1 MSEKYR
7 IQTNGLHV
15 KISLLCF
22 DLSDNSLGRAA
33 LLAQALSRY
42 YDVELVGPAKSG
54 SIWSPLSDTKL
65 PVKQFPWKRYPAFFR
80 TLREILQSVDGDIL
94 YACKLRP
101 TSFGIA
107 LLKKLQTGKPLLVD
121 IDDWELGFFYHSG
134 FWGKVG
140 RFLNLSNP
148 NGLPYTWLMEKLLRF
163 ADGIT
168 VSNHFLRKRFS
179 GEILYHCRDTSVLDP
194 TKYDSAEVKQKLGL
208 EGKKIIM
215 FLGTPRGHK
224 GVEDLIAS
232 MVQVRA
238 HDAHLVIVGG
248 NADSFPQNDRV
259 TVVAKVPFTELGEY
273 LSTADII
280 VVPQRQTSDTVGQ
293 MPAKL
298 FDAMAMGKPIITT
311 PVSDIP
317 EVLGDCGYFVEPG
330 NVSQLAETID
340 YVFEHEGEALLKGR
354 KARARCIELYDLK
367 VLEKQLLGLM
377 RKFNKKP
384 G

>member
-1 MSEKYR
+1 M
-7 IQTNGLHV
+7 

-42 YDVELVGPAKSG
+42 YDVELIGPAKSG
-54 SIWSPLSDTKL
+54 AIWSPLSDTKL
-65 PVKQFPWKRYPAFFR
+65 PVKWFPWKRYPAFFR
-80 TLREILQSVDGDIL
+80 TLREILRAVDGDIL

-107 LLKKLQTGKPLLVD
+107 LLKKWQTGKPLIVD

-134 FWGKVG
+134 FWGKMG

-148 NGLPYTWLMEKLLRF
+148 NGLPYTWLMEKLVGF

-194 TKYDSAEVKQKLGL
+194 AKYDPAKIKQKLRL
-208 EGKKIIM
+208 EEKKIIM

-232 MVQVRA
+232 MEQVRA
-238 HDAHLVIVGG
+238 RDAHLVIVGG
-248 NADSFPQNDRV
+248 DAESSPDVDRV
-259 TVVAKVPFTELGEY
+259 TIVSKVPFAELGEY
-273 LSTADII
+273 LSAADIV
-280 VVPQRQTSDTVGQ
+280 VVPQRLTSDTVGQ
-293 MPAKL
+293 MPAKI
-298 FDAMAMGKPIITT
+298 FDAMAMSKPIITT

-317 EVLGDCGYFVEPG
+317 EVLGDCGYFIEPG
-330 NVSQLAETID
+330 NIPQLAETID
-340 YVFEHEGEALLKGR
+340 YIFEHREEARLKGH
-354 KARARCIELYDLK
+354 KARERCMELYDLK
-367 VLEKQLLGLM
+367 VLEKKLLVLM